1 MPLSASLLTR
11 AQTHILGWL
20 FEYKVMTT
28 NTTVESVAELVAQA
42 RQAQAVIADYS
53 QEQIDALVKVVGK
66 VVYDNADELARMAVD
81 ESGLGVYEDKI
92 LKNKGKSRI
101 IWNNLKSVNSVGVID
116 YDEAK
121 NLHLVAKPIGV
132 VGAVTPCT
140 NPVVTPMCNAMFA
153 LKGGNA
159 IVVAAHPSVQKMS
172 EYLVS
177 LWHAEFDRLGAPR
190 HLLQVVQQGS
200 IEKTNE
206 LMKLADVVVATGGMA
221 MVKAAYSSGKPSF
234 GVGAGNVQCIIDRD
248 VDFTA
253 AAEKVVAGAA
263 FDNGIICSSEQ
274 SVIAPEENCDEVI
287 AAFVATGKVAYFD
300 DPQTVGRFREAL
312 YNKDGVMHREVIGQS
327 SQLIGKR
334 AGVDV
339 ADGVKVILLKA
350 NGIGVEDVL
359 CKEKLCSVLSTFTY
373 KTFGEA
379 LNIAQANLNYE
390 GKGHSCSIHSNNDE
404 HIKQAGLALTVSR
417 LVVNQPSSLSA
428 GGSFFNGFAPTTT
441 LGCGSW
447 GNNSISENLDWK
459 HMVNISRVGLPIADA
474 VQPSDEAIWA

>member
-1 MPLSASLLTR
+1 
-11 AQTHILGWL
+11 
-20 FEYKVMTT
+20 MTSVA
-28 NTTVESVAELVAQA
+28 VETVAELVANS
-42 RQAQAVIADYS
+42 REAQAVIAEYS
-53 QEQIDALVKVVGK
+53 QEQVDALVKTIGK
-66 VVYDNADELARMAVD
+66 VVYDNAEELARMAVD
-81 ESGLGVYEDKI
+81 ESRLGVYEDKI
-92 LKNKGKSRI
+92 LKNKGKSRT
-101 IWNNLKSVNSVGVID
+101 IWNNLKGVQSIGIIGHD
-116 YDEAK
+116 KEK

-153 LKGGNA
+153 LKGGNS

-177 LWHAEFDRLGAPR
+177 LWHAEFDKLGAPR
-190 HLLQVVQQGS
+190 NLIQVVRQGS

-234 GVGAGNVQCIIDRD
+234 GVGAGNVQCIFDRD
-248 VDFTA
+248 IDFNA

-274 SVIAPEENCDEVI
+274 SVIAHEDDYDAVME
-287 AAFVATGKVAYFD
+287 ALLATGKVAYFD
-300 DPQTVGRFREAL
+300 DAETVEKFRKAL
-312 YNKDGVMHREVIGQS
+312 YNEDGVMHREVIGQS
-327 SQLIGKR
+327 SQIIGQR
-334 AGVDV
+334 AGVDI
-339 ADGVKVILLKA
+339 ADGVRVILLKA
-350 NGIGVEDVL
+350 EGIGREDVL
-359 CKEKLCSVLSTFTY
+359 CKEKLCSVLSTFKY
-373 KTFGEA
+373 KTFDEA
-379 LNIAQANLNYE
+379 IHIAQSNLNYE
-390 GKGHSCSIHSNNDE
+390 GKGHSCSIHSDNED

-459 HMVNISRVGLPIADA
+459 HMVNISRVGLPIPDA
-474 VQPSDEAIWA
+474 VQPEDEVIWA

>member
-1 MPLSASLLTR
+1 MTMNAALETNPNHAAIAEMISLSR
-11 AQTHILGWL
+11 
-20 FEYKVMTT
+20 E
-28 NTTVESVAELVAQA
+28 
-42 RQAQAVIADYS
+42 AQAVIATYS
-53 QEQIDALVKVVGK
+53 QQQVDALVKAVGK
-66 VVYDNADELARMAVD
+66 AVYDNAEELAKMAVE
-81 ESGLGVYEDKI
+81 ESGIGVYEDKV
-92 LKNKGKSRI
+92 LKNKGKSRT
-101 IWNNLKSVNSVGVID
+101 IWNNLKDVNSIGIIGR
-116 YDEAK
+116 DEAK

-153 LKGGNA
+153 LKGGNS
-159 IVVAAHPSVQKMS
+159 IIVAAHPSVQKMS

-177 LWHAEFDRLGAPR
+177 LWHAEFDKLGAPKD
-190 HLLQVVQQGS
+190 LIQVVKQGS

-206 LMKLADVVVATGGMA
+206 LMKAADVVVATGGMA

-234 GVGAGNVQCIIDRD
+234 GVGAGNVQCILDRD
-248 VDFTA
+248 IDIAA

-274 SVIAPEENCDEVI
+274 SVIAPEENYDEVMD
-287 AAFVATGKVAYFD
+287 AFIATGKVAYFD
-300 DPQTVGRFREAL
+300 DPETVEKFRKAL
-312 YNKDGVMHREVIGQS
+312 YNDDGVMHREVIGQS

-334 AGVDV
+334 AGVEIADDV
-339 ADGVKVILLKA
+339 RVILLKA
-350 NGIGVEDVL
+350 EGIGTEDVL
-359 CKEKLCSVLSTFTY
+359 CKEKLCSVLSTFKY
-373 KTFGEA
+373 KTFDEA
-379 LNIAQANLNYE
+379 VNIAQTNLNYE
-390 GKGHSCSIHSNNDE
+390 GKGHSCSIHSNNDD

-474 VQPSDEAIWA
+474 VVPDDDVIWA

>member
-1 MPLSASLLTR
+1 
-11 AQTHILGWL
+11 
-20 FEYKVMTT
+20 MT
-28 NTTVESVAELVAQA
+28 NAAVETGAPVETVAELVAQS
-42 RQAQAVIADYS
+42 REAQAVIAGYS
-53 QEQIDALVKVVGK
+53 QEQVDALVKVVGK
-66 VVYDNADELARMAVD
+66 VVFDNAEELARMAVD
-81 ESGLGVYEDKI
+81 ESRLGVYEDKI
-92 LKNKGKSRI
+92 LKNKGKSRT
-101 IWNNLKSVNSVGVID
+101 IWNNLKGVKSIGIIGH
-116 YDEAK
+116 DEEK

-177 LWHAEFDRLGAPR
+177 LWHAEFDKLGAPR
-190 HLLQVVQQGS
+190 NLIQVVKQGS

-234 GVGAGNVQCIIDRD
+234 GVGAGNVQCIFDRD
-248 VDFTA
+248 IDFNA

-274 SVIAPEENCDEVI
+274 SVIAHEDDYDTVI
-287 AAFVATGKVAYFD
+287 EALLATGKVAYFD
-300 DPQTVGRFREAL
+300 NPETVEQFRKAL
-312 YNKDGVMHREVIGQS
+312 YNEDGVMHREVIGQS
-327 SQLIGKR
+327 SQIIGQR
-334 AGVDV
+334 AGVEI
-339 ADGVKVILLKA
+339 ADGVRVILLKA
-350 NGIGVEDVL
+350 EGIGREDVL
-359 CKEKLCSVLSTFTY
+359 CKEKLCSVLSTFKY
-373 KTFGEA
+373 NTFDEA
-379 LNIAQANLNYE
+379 LHIAQSNLNYE
-390 GKGHSCSIHSNNDE
+390 GKGHSCSIHSDNED
-404 HIKQAGLALTVSR
+404 HIKQAGLELTVSR

-474 VQPSDEAIWA
+474 VQPEDEVIWA